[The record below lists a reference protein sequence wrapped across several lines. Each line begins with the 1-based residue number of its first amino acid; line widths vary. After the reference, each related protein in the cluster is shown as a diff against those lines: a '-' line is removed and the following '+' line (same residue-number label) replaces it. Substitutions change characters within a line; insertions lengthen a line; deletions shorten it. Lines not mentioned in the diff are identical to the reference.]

1 MASVISKT
9 PNEYGVYRFL
19 ENINVASFNATD
31 WVHNP
36 DVSLLVNIP
45 IQYWKYDGIN
55 VVEMTATEKAFV
67 DISTTVS
74 TNETGSMEFAKR
86 ERASNAWLRSGGGLM
101 QPSNKQPLIVFDTGV
116 VTGLTFSNLVDGVN
130 VDIIIYKNSV
140 ELYTWEIRNKRYAF
154 KTNGLASMQFETGDT
169 ISIYIKQVGTIEATW
184 AMVNIEYKYTIQTT
198 GEGGAATL

>member
-1 MASVISKT
+1 MATVISKT
-9 PNEYGVYRFL
+9 PNDYGVYRFL
-19 ENINVASFNATD
+19 ENINVASFNVAD

-36 DVSLLVNIP
+36 DVSSLVTIP
-45 IQYWKYDGIN
+45 PRFWKYDGTNI
-55 VVEMTATEKAFV
+55 VEMTTSEKTLV

-116 VTGLTFSNLVDGVN
+116 VTGLTFSNLVDGVDA
-130 VDIIIYKNSV
+130 DIIIYKNAV

-169 ISIYIKQVGTIEATW
+169 ISIYIKQVGLIEATW
-184 AMVNIEYKYTIQTT
+184 AMINIEYKYMIQTT
-198 GEGGAATL
+198 GEGGGATL